1 MGNLCVK
8 SRGRSESLLETS
20 GMGEFKNPL
29 ALMKEVPVAQ
39 VGFVSVNGARKMISS
54 FGPFSVF
61 GWGLWW

>member
-1 MGNLCVK
+1 MGNLCTK

-39 VGFVSVNGARKMISS
+39 VGFVSVNLE
-54 FGPFSVF
+54 
-61 GWGLWW
+61 W